1 MIRANWEDGEDI
13 RYAAVDSADQDGV
26 EHLKR
31 GHLIVKEPKKSRI
44 GQIDA
49 IKQRL
54 KVDETGKPSIFFFR
68 DRMLHPPDEDL
79 RQEYRPLDVTGEFLS
94 CVYDENVTYTDKD
107 EESIKGNH
115 HGIDST
121 AYLLLSLEQFATI
134 GSGRVLHATNGLN
147 VPAGV
152 VPPSNRR

>member
-1 MIRANWEDGEDI
+1 MMRANWEDGEDI

-26 EHLKR
+26 KHLKR
-31 GHLIVKEPKKSRI
+31 GRLIVKEPKKSRI
-44 GQIDA
+44 AQIDA

-79 RQEYRPLDVTGEFLS
+79 RQEYRPLDVTDEFLS

-107 EESIKGNH
+107 GRIHQGRSSRHRRHCLFTTESGTVRN
-115 HGIDST
+115 
-121 AYLLLSLEQFATI
+121 
-134 GSGRVLHATNGLN
+134 
-147 VPAGV
+147 
-152 VPPSNRR
+152 NRIRTECYMQQMD